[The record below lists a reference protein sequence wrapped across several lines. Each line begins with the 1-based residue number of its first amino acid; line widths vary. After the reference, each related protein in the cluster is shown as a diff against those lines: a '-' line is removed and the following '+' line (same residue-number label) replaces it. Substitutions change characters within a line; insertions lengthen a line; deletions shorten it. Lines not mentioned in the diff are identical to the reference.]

1 MNTLLGKDERPSKAE
16 SSTTSKGNTDVK
28 EEIHDKGEEKEKK
41 VKETAKEDETKADWK
56 KNLNSHVSAVALF

>member
-41 VKETAKEDETKADWK
+41 VKETAKEDETKAD
-56 KNLNSHVSAVALF
+56 